1 MDDKIRL
8 KIYRRKSLFV
18 SIRNN
23 LSFIEKY
30 LSREGECLNTCVD
43 SFLVAQYWGEIIGMY
58 NNYDFDSEYKK
69 SLIASYLK
77 NKDSNIFR
85 RWNEVFH
92 IEEG

>member
-1 MDDKIRL
+1 MDDNIRL
-8 KIYRRKSLFV
+8 KIFRRKMFFS

-23 LSFIEKY
+23 LDFIEKY

-58 NNYDFDSEYKK
+58 HEYDFDSKYKND
-69 SLIASYLK
+69 LIALYLK
-77 NKDSNIFR
+77 KKDVEIFR

-92 IEEG
+92 VEEG